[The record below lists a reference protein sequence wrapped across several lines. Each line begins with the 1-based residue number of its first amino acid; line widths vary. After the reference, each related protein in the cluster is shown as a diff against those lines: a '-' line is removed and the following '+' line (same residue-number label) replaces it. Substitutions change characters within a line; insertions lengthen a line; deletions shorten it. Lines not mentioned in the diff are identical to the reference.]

1 MSTPVSTTVSTTV
14 STPVSTPITGT
25 TTTHITSAPDGRAV
39 VVHVH
44 VPEPSF
50 TLAQRIAIGAA
61 VTGGVLVVA
70 EVVKVLWQQG
80 FRWNPSRRAGAR
92 RNPTQRRR

>member
-1 MSTPVSTTVSTTV
+1 
-14 STPVSTPITGT
+14 
-25 TTTHITSAPDGRAV
+25 V

-80 FRWNPSRRAGAR
+80 FRWNPARGARPRSNPRRALRTAR
-92 RNPTQRRR
+92 RGR

>member
-1 MSTPVSTTVSTTV
+1 MSTPA
-14 STPVSTPITGT
+14 
-25 TTTHITSAPDGRAV
+25 TTTHVTSAPEGSAV

-70 EVVKVLWQQG
+70 EVVKLLWQHNI
-80 FRWNPSRRAGAR
+80 RWNPGRRAGAR
-92 RNPTQRRR
+92 RNPARRRR

>member
-1 MSTPVSTTVSTTV
+1 MSTLN
-14 STPVSTPITGT
+14 
-25 TTTHITSAPDGRAV
+25 TTTHITSAADGRAV

-80 FRWNPSRRAGAR
+80 FRWNPSSGHEPR
-92 RNPTQRRR
+92 RNPGRGHHRIRRSRR